1 MLKFNFSNYLM
12 VVEGINYDY
21 FDSNYDGKQADDII
35 NGYND
40 YNLDNWEK
48 DVETFFN
55 DNYDDDHMLECIN
68 KLNR

>member
-1 MLKFNFSNYLM
+1 MLKFNFANYLM

-35 NGYND
+35 NGYNN

-48 DVETFFN
+48 DVEVFFD
-55 DNYDDDHMLECIN
+55 DNYDDDYNISYVR
-68 KLNR
+68 KY